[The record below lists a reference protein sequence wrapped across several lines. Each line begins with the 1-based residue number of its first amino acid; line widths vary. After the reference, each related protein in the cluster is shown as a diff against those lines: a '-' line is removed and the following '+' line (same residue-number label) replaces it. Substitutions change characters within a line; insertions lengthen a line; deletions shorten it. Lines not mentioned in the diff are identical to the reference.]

1 MKYPI
6 TFLLLTLLLAS
17 ACTPGTPDSRL
28 AQIEAHDKAVY
39 IHDHWIRDPYI
50 YLHSDGYYYLTGTT
64 LKTGPD
70 EIVGIY
76 AWKSRDLVEWE
87 MLPRLWRFADS
98 SWMLDHMLATG
109 SEHIE
114 RNGPLVWAPELY
126 FIDGRWVI
134 THTSNGRAAN
144 LMVNDSIELEPPFIE
159 PMAGEFGRRHDP
171 AFFLEDGVT
180 WLVWGCTRIAPL
192 KPDFS
197 GFAGEEV
204 AIGPS
209 NRKMGHEGA
218 YIRKI
223 GGKYVLFGTAWSTDT
238 MRHGTYNL
246 YYCTSDSLTGPY
258 SERRFAGRFLGHGTP
273 FQDKAGRWWCTAFY
287 NANEDTISD
296 DQSGDAFSDTAY
308 TVNKQGTTIVPLDI
322 QFVDGDVFIRAKDA
336 RYASPGG
343 EEVQQFP
350 ELD

>member
-1 MKYPI
+1 MKFLVCALLMI
-6 TFLLLTLLLAS
+6 TFFSSGCS
-17 ACTPGTPDSRL
+17 AGKDPRL
-28 AQIEAHDKAVY
+28 AGIEAHEKAVY

-50 YLHSDGYYYLTGTT
+50 YLHTDGYYYLTGTT

-76 AWKSRDLVEWE
+76 AWKSRDLLNWE
-87 MLPRLWRFADS
+87 MLPRLWQFADS
-98 SWMLDHMLATG
+98 SWMHNLEGKAV
-109 SEHIE
+109 EE
-114 RNGPLVWAPELY
+114 KGPLVWAPELY
-126 FIDGRWVI
+126 FIDDRWVI

-144 LMVNDSIELEPPFIE
+144 LMLNFSEQLEPPFLE
-159 PMAGEFGRRHDP
+159 PMGKDFGRRHDP
-171 AFFLEDGVT
+171 AFFIEDGVT

-192 KPDFS
+192 KKDFS
-197 GFAGEEV
+197 GFAGKEV

-246 YYCTSDSLTGPY
+246 YYCTADKLTGPY

-287 NANEDTISD
+287 NANKPTVENVEA
-296 DQSGDAFSDTAY
+296 GNEFSDTAY
-308 TVNKQGTTIVPLDI
+308 TVNKQGTTIVPLEVRI
-322 QFVDGDVFIRAKDA
+322 EDGDVFIRAKDL

-343 EEVQQFP
+343 EEVQDFP
-350 ELD
+350 ELEDQ